1 MECYPNGD
9 TFAVTVS
16 ITFSSSK
23 NNYSSQLINLILEE
37 YFLSVPLLFSM
48 QIPGGGDLILSHC
61 IPVDNHLNFWEY
73 TLLTYSVF
81 LLVLLSYLGYRN
93 SRVKGRQ
100 FEEEGQSCARS
111 AAAAVIFTMLF
122 VLSYYLSMHPATQ
135 LPFPRHLVLFWYVT
149 IYTTLSPLVIFGALF
164 VTTVS

>member
-1 MECYPNGD
+1 MDEKEAEARP
-9 TFAVTVS
+9 
-16 ITFSSSK
+16 
-23 NNYSSQLINLILEE
+23 LIGTIFLVNLILEA
-37 YFLSVPLLFSM
+37 YFLSVPLFFSV
-48 QIPGGGDLILSHC
+48 QVPGGDLILSHC
-61 IPVDNHLNFWEY
+61 IPEVSHLNFWEY

-81 LLVLLSYLGYRN
+81 LLTLLSYLSYRN

-100 FEEEGQSCARS
+100 FKEEGQSCARS
-111 AAAAVIFTMLF
+111 AAAAVIFTELF

-164 VTTVS
+164 VPKVS